1 MKVKTLDDYMY
12 ISLSIV
18 FTLVAIATF
27 IYLYFFGDI
36 SIFSCAIY
44 DHFGIYCPGCGC
56 TRAFLEL
63 IHLNI
68 FKSIYYNP
76 AVFYALAMSLL
87 FIITQTIDRIFKFK
101 KHIMPY
107 TNAYLY
113 IGIVILFLNWIVRNI
128 LLLGF
133 NIKL

>member
-1 MKVKTLDDYMY
+1 MQIKTLDDYMY
-12 ISLSIV
+12 ISLGIV
-18 FTLVAIATF
+18 LILIALLTC
-27 IYLYFFGDI
+27 IYLYFFSDM

-44 DHFGIYCPGCGC
+44 ENLGIYCPGCGC
-56 TRAFLEL
+56 TRAYLEL
-63 IHLNI
+63 VHLNI

-76 AVFYALAMSLL
+76 TVFYSIVITTL
-87 FIITQTIDRIFKFK
+87 FLFTQTIDRIFKFK

-113 IGIVILFLNWIVRNI
+113 VGIVILVLNWIVRNI

-133 NIKL
+133 NISL